1 MKKTIYKYI
10 FYEFTRY
17 FAITLFAL
25 AAIVWSV
32 QAVNFLDLVTEDG
45 HAFSVYFSYSLLT
58 LSKVLTKL
66 IPFSFLISVTLTILK
81 LEKDNELIILWT
93 SGLNKIFIVNHLVYI
108 SLLVMFLQL
117 ILTSTINPTLLN
129 ESRTLLKNS
138 KLKFVSSMFKEKQFN
153 DTVEGLTIFIEK
165 KTDDQVYKN
174 VFIRDEGGILSSVGT
189 ESSSIFAKSGYVSKD
204 KKSLILLDGNIQ
216 KLNSDGKINIVKFE
230 KTYLNIAEISTK
242 SISEPKMQ
250 ETSTIQI
257 LRCLKSKNIILHNCN
272 PTKKTRMDTKIE
284 INKRFGMPFYIPLL
298 ALICCFLLES
308 RRDRKIY
315 NLNKYIYFFVGF
327 IILVAAEI
335 SVRYSGISWNHT
347 AMYYLIPAGIMPL
360 LYFVLIRKF
369 KYENLH

>member
-17 FAITLFAL
+17 FTITLFAL
-25 AAIVWSV
+25 AAIVWVV

-66 IPFSFLISVTLTILK
+66 IPFSFLISTILTILK

-93 SGLNKIFIVNHLVYI
+93 SGLNKIFIVNHIIYI

-117 ILTSTINPTLLN
+117 ILTSVINPTLLN
-129 ESRTLLKNS
+129 SSRTLLKNS
-138 KLKFVSSMFKEKQFN
+138 KLEFVSSMFKEKQFN
-153 DTVEGLTIFIEK
+153 DTVEGLTIFIEN

-174 VFIRDEGGILSSVGT
+174 IFIRDESAVLSSVGT
-189 ESSSIFAKSGYVSKD
+189 QSSTIFAKSGFISED
-204 KKSLILLDGNIQ
+204 KKNLILFNGNIQ
-216 KLNSDGKINIVKFE
+216 KTNIDGKIDIVKFE
-230 KTYLNIAEISTK
+230 KTSLNISEISTK

-250 ETSTIQI
+250 ETPTIQI
-257 LRCLKSKNIILHNCN
+257 LRCLQNKNIILHNCN

-298 ALICCFLLES
+298 ALICCFLLDS

-315 NLNKYIYFFVGF
+315 NLNKYVYFFVGF
-327 IILVAAEI
+327 VILVAAEI

-347 AMYYLIPAGIMPL
+347 AMYYLIPAGVIPL
-360 LYFVLIRKF
+360 LYFILIRKF